1 MKENSF
7 ISKIFEEKRII
18 NISAV
23 HTHTKKMIELFP
35 FQFEKVGQKSAK
47 FEK

>member
-18 NISAV
+18 NIC
-23 HTHTKKMIELFP
+23 TKKITEVFP
-35 FQFEKVGQKSAK
+35 FQFEKVGQKSVK